1 MSFFCDNTLCPR
13 HEQVAGRPKE
23 YEFME
28 DMAIRRYTAHQHGA
42 IYLCDTCH
50 QAVKLAAEAEAS
62 TGTA

>member
-1 MSFFCDNTLCPR
+1 
-13 HEQVAGRPKE
+13 
-23 YEFME
+23 ME